1 VSLQWIDPL
10 PAPLTKG
17 DVVGTLVLD
26 LPDGV
31 RKLDLLVGTSVD
43 QLGLFDRIGSA
54 VKYMIF
60 GASVAPAV
68 DG

>member
-1 VSLQWIDPL
+1 L

-43 QLGLFDRIGSA
+43 QLGLFDRIGAA